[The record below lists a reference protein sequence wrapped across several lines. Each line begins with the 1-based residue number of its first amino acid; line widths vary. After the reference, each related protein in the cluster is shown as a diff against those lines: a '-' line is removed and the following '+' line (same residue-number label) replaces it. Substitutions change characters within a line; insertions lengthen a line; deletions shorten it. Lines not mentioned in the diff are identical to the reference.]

1 MKIAVL
7 FARSDSIYKTLAA
20 DVWDEDR
27 DARQFPGGVQV
38 VAHPP
43 CRAWGRLRRFAK
55 PAPHEK
61 DLARFAVAQVRRW
74 GGVLEHPA
82 GSMLWTDQNLPL
94 PGQRDHF
101 GGWTLAAPQKWWGH
115 QCEKASWFYIVGC
128 APTEIPTLPLA
139 LHEAT
144 HVIQSRKRT
153 DYRPHVSK
161 ADRERTPPALATWLI
176 ELAAR
181 CVPLEAPKI
190 SKD

>member
-7 FARSDSIYKTLAA
+7 FARSDSIYHQLNA
-20 DVWDEDR
+20 DVWDVNR

-38 VAHPP
+38 IAHPP
-43 CRAWGRLRRFAK
+43 CRAWGRLRTFAK

-82 GSMLWTDQNLPL
+82 GSTLWQDQNLPP
-94 PGQRDHF
+94 PGQRDRF

-115 QCEKASWFYIVGC
+115 QCEKPTWFYIVGC
-128 APTEIPTLPLA
+128 VPTCIPRMPISI
-139 LHEAT
+139 HEAT

-161 ADRERTPPALATWLI
+161 ADRERTPQALAAWLI

-181 CVPLEAPKI
+181 CVPWEAPE
-190 SKD
+190 

>member
-1 MKIAVL
+1 MKIAIL
-7 FARSDSIYKTLAA
+7 FARSDSIYHQLDA

-82 GSMLWTDQNLPL
+82 
-94 PGQRDHF
+94 
-101 GGWTLAAPQKWWGH
+101 LAA
-115 QCEKASWFYIVGC
+115 
-128 APTEIPTLPLA
+128 
-139 LHEAT
+139 
-144 HVIQSRKRT
+144 
-153 DYRPHVSK
+153 
-161 ADRERTPPALATWLI
+161 WLI

-181 CVPLEAPKI
+181 CVPWEAPEI